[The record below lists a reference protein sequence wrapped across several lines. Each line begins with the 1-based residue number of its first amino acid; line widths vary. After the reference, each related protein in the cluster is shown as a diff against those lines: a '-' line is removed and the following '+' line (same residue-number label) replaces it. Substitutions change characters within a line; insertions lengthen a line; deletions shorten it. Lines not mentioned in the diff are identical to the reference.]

1 MSMWTVGLLAA
12 LAIACN
18 SGAQMLIKHASTLRN
33 ASDATTPSMPAS
45 GMSLFG
51 SLDLVS
57 LAAALVLY
65 GLSFVLTAFVYA
77 RLPLSVASPLMAGAT
92 FVLIS
97 LGSVFW
103 FQETLTAMHVAG
115 MVCIVLGMILL
126 MQGT

>member
-18 SGAQMLIKHASTLRN
+18 SGAQMLIKHASSLRD
-33 ASDATTPSMPAS
+33 ASDAAVSTS
-45 GMSLFG
+45 GVSLLG
-51 SLDLVS
+51 GLNPMS
-57 LAAALVLY
+57 LAAALFLY

-115 MVCIVLGMILL
+115 MACIVLGMLL
-126 MQGT
+126 LVQGA